1 MAQLVRDVM
10 SDSPVCLSEDTTINE
25 AARSMRD
32 RNIGDILVIDGDRI
46 SGMIT
51 DRDIVVR
58 ALAAGRDPNGTTIA
72 EIVTRDLVTIAPDDP
87 IDRAVE
93 LMRRHSIR
101 RLPVCQDGRPIGVV
115 SIGDLAIERDPGS
128 ALADISNAPANG

>member
-10 SDSPVCLSEDTTINE
+10 TDSPVCLPEDTTLNE

-32 RNIGDILVIDGDRI
+32 RNIGDVLVTKGEVIC
-46 SGMIT
+46 GMIT

-58 ALAAGRDPNGTTIA
+58 AVADGRDPKGTTIA
-72 EIVTRDLVTIAPDDP
+72 RIVSRDLVTVAPDDP
-87 IDRAVE
+87 IDTAID
-93 LMRRHSIR
+93 LMRRHFIR
-101 RLPVCQDGRPIGVV
+101 RLPVCQDGRPVGVI
-115 SIGDLAIERDPGS
+115 SIGDLAIERDPQS